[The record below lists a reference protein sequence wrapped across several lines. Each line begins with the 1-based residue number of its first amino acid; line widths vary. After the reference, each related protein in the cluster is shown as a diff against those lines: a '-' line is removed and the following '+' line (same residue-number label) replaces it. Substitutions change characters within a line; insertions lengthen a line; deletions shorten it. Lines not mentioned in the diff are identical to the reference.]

1 MNDKSILVI
10 GNGESILNQR
20 LQKKIDSFD
29 KVLRINNYII
39 KDFELFVGT
48 KTDIWF
54 NGANSKLVSPKIM
67 PKQVIV
73 SPPSEIIIKHQK
85 NLKDYIARRVGQDYN
100 NLTLLTLEEVKRYE
114 KEVCSNRLTTGLY
127 AIKWALNNFE
137 KVYIH
142 GFDFFINSKAH
153 YYDSKL
159 MNFVNNKILNKGH
172 KHNNE
177 LEKKYV
183 KRLIKNDKIKRY
195 AVRGKVEGLKVA
207 PGVEVERVRH

>member
-10 GNGESILNQR
+10 GNGESILEKR
-20 LQKKIDSFD
+20 LQKKIDSFNTI
-29 KVLRINNYII
+29 VRINNYII

-54 NGANSKLVSPKIM
+54 NGANSKLVSPIIM
-67 PKQVIV
+67 PKKVV
-73 SPPSEIIIKHQK
+73 VAPPSEIIIKHQK
-85 NLKDYIARRVGQDYN
+85 NLKDYISRRVGQNCN
-100 NLTLLTLEEVKRYE
+100 NLTLLRLEEIRKYE
-114 KEVCSNRLTTGLY
+114 NEVGSKRLTTGLY

-177 LEKKYV
+177 HERDYVEK
-183 KRLIKNDKIKRY
+183 LITNKEIKLLNDRK
-195 AVRGKVEGLKVA
+195 
-207 PGVEVERVRH
+207 

>member
-10 GNGESILNQR
+10 GNGESILEKR
-20 LQKKIDSFD
+20 LQKKIDSFNTI
-29 KVLRINNYII
+29 VRINNYII

-54 NGANSKLVSPKIM
+54 NGANSKLVSPIIM
-67 PKQVIV
+67 PKKVV
-73 SPPSEIIIKHQK
+73 VAPPSEIIIKHQE
-85 NLKDYIARRVGQDYN
+85 NLKHYIARRVGQDYN
-100 NLTLLTLEEVKRYE
+100 NLTLLTLEEIRRYE
-114 KEVCSNRLTTGLY
+114 AEVGSKRLTTGLY
-127 AIKWALNNFE
+127 AIKWALNNFK

-177 LEKKYV
+177 HERDYVEK
-183 KRLIKNDKIKRY
+183 LINNKEIKLLNDRK
-195 AVRGKVEGLKVA
+195 
-207 PGVEVERVRH
+207 

>member
-1 MNDKSILVI
+1 MNNESILVI
-10 GNGESILNQR
+10 GNGESILKKR
-20 LQKKIDSFD
+20 LQRKIDSFNTI
-29 KVLRINNYII
+29 VRINNYII

-54 NGANSKLVSPKIM
+54 NGANSKLVSPIIM
-67 PKQVIV
+67 PKKVV
-73 SPPSEIIIKHQK
+73 VAPPSEIIIKHQK
-85 NLKDYIARRVGQDYN
+85 NLKDYISRRVGQNCN
-100 NLTLLTLEEVKRYE
+100 NLTLLRLEEIRKYE
-114 KEVCSNRLTTGLY
+114 NEVGSNRLTTGLY

-177 LEKKYV
+177 HERNYVEK
-183 KRLIKNDKIKRY
+183 LITNKEIKLLNDRK
-195 AVRGKVEGLKVA
+195 
-207 PGVEVERVRH
+207 

>member
-20 LQKKIDSFD
+20 LQKKIDSFNTI
-29 KVLRINNYII
+29 LRINNYII
-39 KDFELFVGT
+39 KDFESFVGT

-54 NGANSKLVSPKIM
+54 NGANSKLVSPIMM
-67 PKQVIV
+67 PKEVIV
-73 SPPSEIIIKHQK
+73 APPSEIIIKHQK
-85 NLKDYIARRVGQDYN
+85 NLKDYIARRVDLNFN
-100 NLTLLTLEEVKRYE
+100 NLTLLRLEEIKRYE
-114 KEVCSNRLTTGLY
+114 TEVGSNRLTTGLY
-127 AIKWALNNFE
+127 AIKWAMNNFE

-177 LEKKYV
+177 HERNYVEKLITNKEV
-183 KRLIKNDKIKRY
+183 KLLNDRK
-195 AVRGKVEGLKVA
+195 
-207 PGVEVERVRH
+207 

>member
-10 GNGESILNQR
+10 GNGESILKKR
-20 LQKKIDSFD
+20 LQKKIDSFNTI
-29 KVLRINNYII
+29 VRINNYII

-54 NGANSKLVSPKIM
+54 NGANSKLISPIIM
-67 PKQVIV
+67 PKKVV
-73 SPPSEIIIKHQK
+73 VAPPSEIIIKHQE
-85 NLKDYIARRVGQDYN
+85 NLKHYVARRVGQDYN
-100 NLTLLTLEEVKRYE
+100 NLTLLTLEEIRRYE
-114 KEVCSNRLTTGLY
+114 AEVGFKRLTTGLY
-127 AIKWALNNFE
+127 AIKWALNNFK

-177 LEKKYV
+177 HERDYVEK
-183 KRLIKNDKIKRY
+183 LITNKEIKLLNDRK
-195 AVRGKVEGLKVA
+195 
-207 PGVEVERVRH
+207 

>member
-10 GNGESILNQR
+10 GNGESILEKR
-20 LQKKIDSFD
+20 LQKKIDSFNTI
-29 KVLRINNYII
+29 LRINNYII
-39 KDFELFVGT
+39 KDYELFVGT

-54 NGANSKLVSPKIM
+54 NGANSKLVSPRIM

-73 SPPSEIIIKHQK
+73 APPSEIIIKHQK

-100 NLTLLTLEEVKRYE
+100 NLTLLRIEEIRKYE
-114 KEVCSNRLTTGLY
+114 TEVGSNRLTTGLY

-159 MNFVNNKILNKGH
+159 MNFVNNKILNKDH

-177 LEKKYV
+177 HERDYVEK
-183 KRLIKNDKIKRY
+183 LITNKEIKLLNDRK
-195 AVRGKVEGLKVA
+195 
-207 PGVEVERVRH
+207 

>member
-1 MNDKSILVI
+1 MNNESILVI
-10 GNGESILNQR
+10 GNGESILKKR
-20 LQKKIDSFD
+20 LQRKIDSFD

-39 KDFELFVGT
+39 NDFELFVGT

-54 NGANSKLVSPKIM
+54 NGANSKLVSPRII

-73 SPPSEIIIKHQK
+73 APPSEIIIKHQK
-85 NLKDYIARRVGQDYN
+85 NLKHYIARRVGQDYN
-100 NLTLLTLEEVKRYE
+100 NLTLLTLEEIRRYE
-114 KEVCSNRLTTGLY
+114 TEVGSNRLTTGLY

-177 LEKKYV
+177 HERDYVEK
-183 KRLIKNDKIKRY
+183 LITDKEIILLNDK
-195 AVRGKVEGLKVA
+195 E
-207 PGVEVERVRH
+207 

>member
-1 MNDKSILVI
+1 MNNKSILVI

-20 LQKKIDSFD
+20 LQKKIDSFNTI
-29 KVLRINNYII
+29 LRINNYII
-39 KDFELFVGT
+39 KDFESFVGT

-54 NGANSKLVSPKIM
+54 NGANSKLVSPIIM
-67 PKQVIV
+67 PKEVIV
-73 SPPSEIIIKHQK
+73 APPSEIIIKHQK
-85 NLKDYIARRVGQDYN
+85 NLKDYIARRVGQNYN
-100 NLTLLTLEEVKRYE
+100 NLTLLRLKEIKRYE
-114 KEVCSNRLTTGLY
+114 TEVGSNRLTTGLY
-127 AIKWALNNFE
+127 AIKWAMNNFK

-177 LEKKYV
+177 HERNYVEK
-183 KRLIKNDKIKRY
+183 LITNKEIKLLNDRK
-195 AVRGKVEGLKVA
+195 
-207 PGVEVERVRH
+207 

>member
-10 GNGESILNQR
+10 GNGESILEKR
-20 LQKKIDSFD
+20 LQKKIDSFNTI
-29 KVLRINNYII
+29 VRINNYII

-54 NGANSKLVSPKIM
+54 NGANSKLVSPIIM
-67 PKQVIV
+67 PKKVV
-73 SPPSEIIIKHQK
+73 VAPPSEIIIKHQK
-85 NLKDYIARRVGQDYN
+85 NLKDYISRRVGQNCN
-100 NLTLLTLEEVKRYE
+100 NLTLLRLEEIRKYE
-114 KEVCSNRLTTGLY
+114 NEVGSNRLTTGLY

-177 LEKKYV
+177 HERDYVEK
-183 KRLIKNDKIKRY
+183 LINNKEIKLLNDRK
-195 AVRGKVEGLKVA
+195 
-207 PGVEVERVRH
+207 

>member
-10 GNGESILNQR
+10 GNGESILKKR
-20 LQKKIDSFD
+20 LQKKIDSFNTI
-29 KVLRINNYII
+29 LRINNYII
-39 KDFELFVGT
+39 KDYELFVGT

-54 NGANSKLVSPKIM
+54 NGANSKLVSPRIM

-73 SPPSEIIIKHQK
+73 APPSEIIIKHQK

-100 NLTLLTLEEVKRYE
+100 NLTLVRIEEIRKYE
-114 KEVCSNRLTTGLY
+114 TEVGSNRLTTGLY

-159 MNFVNNKILNKGH
+159 MNFVNNKILNKGN

-177 LEKKYV
+177 HERNYV
-183 KRLIKNDKIKRY
+183 GKLITNKEIKLLNDRK
-195 AVRGKVEGLKVA
+195 
-207 PGVEVERVRH
+207 

>member
-10 GNGESILNQR
+10 GNGESILEKR
-20 LQKKIDSFD
+20 LQKKIDSFNTI
-29 KVLRINNYII
+29 VRINNYII

-54 NGANSKLVSPKIM
+54 NGANSKLVSPIIM
-67 PKQVIV
+67 PKKVV
-73 SPPSEIIIKHQK
+73 VAPPSEIIIKHQK
-85 NLKDYIARRVGQDYN
+85 NLKDYISRRVGQNCN
-100 NLTLLTLEEVKRYE
+100 NLTLLRLEEIRKYE
-114 KEVCSNRLTTGLY
+114 NEVGSKRLTTGLY

-177 LEKKYV
+177 HERDYVEK
-183 KRLIKNDKIKRY
+183 LINNKEIKLLNDRK
-195 AVRGKVEGLKVA
+195 
-207 PGVEVERVRH
+207 

>member
-10 GNGESILNQR
+10 GNGESILKKR
-20 LQKKIDSFD
+20 LQKKIDSFNTI
-29 KVLRINNYII
+29 LRINNYII
-39 KDFELFVGT
+39 KDYELFVGT

-73 SPPSEIIIKHQK
+73 APPSEIIIKHQE
-85 NLKDYIARRVGQDYN
+85 NLKDYIERRVGHEYD
-100 NLTLLTLEEVKRYE
+100 NLTLLTLEEIKRYE
-114 KEVCSNRLTTGLY
+114 TEVCSNRLTTGLY
-127 AIKWALNNFE
+127 AIKWSLNNFE

-177 LEKKYV
+177 HERDYVEK
-183 KRLIKNDKIKRY
+183 LITNKEIKLLNDRK
-195 AVRGKVEGLKVA
+195 
-207 PGVEVERVRH
+207 

>member
-20 LQKKIDSFD
+20 LQKKIDSFNTI
-29 KVLRINNYII
+29 LRINNYII
-39 KDFELFVGT
+39 KDFESFVGT

-54 NGANSKLVSPKIM
+54 NGANSKLVSPTIM
-67 PKQVIV
+67 PKEVIV
-73 SPPSEIIIKHQK
+73 APPSEVIIKHQK
-85 NLKDYIARRVGQDYN
+85 NLKDYIARRVGQNYN
-100 NLTLLTLEEVKRYE
+100 NLTLLRLKEIKRYE
-114 KEVCSNRLTTGLY
+114 TEVGSNRLTTGLY
-127 AIKWALNNFE
+127 AIKWAMNNFK

-177 LEKKYV
+177 HERNYVEK
-183 KRLIKNDKIKRY
+183 LITNKEIKLLNDRK
-195 AVRGKVEGLKVA
+195 
-207 PGVEVERVRH
+207 

>member
-10 GNGESILNQR
+10 GNGESILKKR
-20 LQKKIDSFD
+20 LQKKIDSFNTI
-29 KVLRINNYII
+29 VRINNYII

-54 NGANSKLVSPKIM
+54 NGANSKLVSPIIM
-67 PKQVIV
+67 PKKVV
-73 SPPSEIIIKHQK
+73 VAPPSEIIIKHQE
-85 NLKDYIARRVGQDYN
+85 NLKHYVARRVGQDYN
-100 NLTLLTLEEVKRYE
+100 NLTLLTLEEIRRYE
-114 KEVCSNRLTTGLY
+114 AEVGFKRLTTGLY
-127 AIKWALNNFE
+127 AIKWALNNFK

-177 LEKKYV
+177 HERNYVEK
-183 KRLIKNDKIKRY
+183 LISDKEIILLDDK
-195 AVRGKVEGLKVA
+195 E
-207 PGVEVERVRH
+207 